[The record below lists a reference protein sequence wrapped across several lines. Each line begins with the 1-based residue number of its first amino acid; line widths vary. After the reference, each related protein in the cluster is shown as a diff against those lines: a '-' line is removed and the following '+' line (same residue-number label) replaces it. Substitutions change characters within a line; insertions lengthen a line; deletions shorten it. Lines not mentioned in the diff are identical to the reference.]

1 MPIQDTGATAK
12 QYMRVK
18 DGCKVSVKASGESVY
33 TSFGALKGNTDLK
46 LNWTEVQAQ
55 TANAGKTDLYAKQA
69 TIEGQITLYNLNM
82 ANVMRTTSG
91 LFTTVVTPGTSHAAI
106 VDQVIPVNW
115 DDKTRYP
122 LNMIASSTDA
132 SLLKMPTAP
141 ALTSVTLD
149 VGGAGEALTAWG
161 AAASGDYTIVA
172 DSNSSS
178 GWSIIFNSA
187 SMATGTPKAKA
198 ITIVYAANTPTAR
211 TTYNIGSSIVALAS
225 FAIKFEYTN
234 SAGKVSG
241 REIYKCYAKPGA
253 ITLGYGGADEDGFEE
268 MAIQFNGVLDTTLTD
283 GSQLM
288 SAYEDQ

>member
-1 MPIQDTGATAK
+1 MPIQDTGANAK

-18 DGCKVSVKASGESVY
+18 DGCKVSVKATGEVAY

-69 TIEGQITLYNLNM
+69 TVEGQITLYNLDI

-91 LFTTVVTPGTSHAAI
+91 LFTPVVTPGTAHTSI
-106 VDQVIPVNW
+106 VDQVIPVGW
-115 DDKTRYP
+115 ADKTRYE
-122 LNMIASSTDA
+122 LKMIASSTD
-132 SLLKMPTAP
+132 SSKLKMATAP
-141 ALTSVTLD
+141 TITSVTLD
-149 VGGAGEALTAWG
+149 AGGSPEVLAAWG
-161 AAASGDYTIVA
+161 TAASTDYTIVA

-178 GWSIIFNSA
+178 GWSIVFNSA
-187 SMATGTPKAKA
+187 GLSTGSPTTKA
-198 ITIVYAANTPTAR
+198 ITIVYGSNTPVAR
-211 TTYNIGSSIVALAS
+211 TTYNVGSSIVALAS

-268 MAIQFNGVLDTTLTD
+268 MQIQFNGVLDTTLAD
-283 GSQLM
+283 GAQLM